1 MPSQEE
7 QELLAKIGQLA
18 GKINLHKAQQAG
30 VQSVPSNQ
38 ASYNRR
44 MSTTPQGASRRLHDV
59 DNTYRHGGFPHKH
72 RVEPYPSARGP
83 SGFRHRSLVLNNNG
97 GTQTPPSDP
106 PTPETSGSAGSSGS
120 WVSKNTRGQRSLINS
135 AVYEKKNEAH
145 VKAIEASRQ
154 QKNRQ
159 QDAREQSQL
168 ANHFHRYGGQARGP
182 PTPTNATATGNHEVE
197 IQGIRF
203 RVANSGSKLIKVSG
217 ASPRLFSQ
225 AGYTHSLIGDL
236 HPVSATPKV
245 AFVGG
250 VKFHRSK
257 TGNLYRAGVV
267 KAQRQNGVKKVDVPC
282 SMFSLTGI
290 SFTISSGY
298 PPVIRSNRLDDFLL
312 MWGPACRYVHDASR
326 VAVCRELLH
335 KGNCA
340 NGESCDLSHDLTPQR
355 TPTCVHFIKGNCANP
370 NCPYAHSSVSPGALV
385 CRSFGMYGYCDK
397 GDECEERHV
406 FECPDFSNTGKCK
419 NKGCKLLHRERASV
433 LRKRTSE
440 DEVGDLSSDAESVD
454 SDDVDSDEV
463 EEFITD
469 GVGDDTDFKVQKDFI
484 SF

>member
-7 QELLAKIGQLA
+7 QELLARIGQLA

-38 ASYNRR
+38 ATYGR
-44 MSTTPQGASRRLHDV
+44 STTH
-59 DNTYRHGGFPHKH
+59 RHGGFPHKH
-72 RVEPYPSARGP
+72 RVEPYPSTRGP
-83 SGFRHRSLVLNNNG
+83 SGFRHRSLVLNNG
-97 GTQTPPSDP
+97 GTQTPPSESS
-106 PTPETSGSAGSSGS
+106 TPEAPGAAGSSGA
-120 WVSKNTRGQRSLINS
+120 WISKNTRGQRSLINS
-135 AVYEKKNEAH
+135 AVYEKNNEAH
-145 VKAIEASRQ
+145 AKAIEASRQ
-154 QKNRQ
+154 QKIRR

-168 ANHFHRYGGQARGP
+168 ANHFHRYGAHASAP
-182 PTPTNATATGNHEVE
+182 STPTNPTTATGNHEVE

-203 RVANSGSKLIKVSG
+203 RVAHSGSKLIKVS
-217 ASPRLFSQ
+217 
-225 AGYTHSLIGDL
+225 GDL

-257 TGNLYRAGVV
+257 TGNLYRAGVLE
-267 KAQRQNGVKKVDVPC
+267 AQRQTSVKKLDVPC
-282 SMFSLTGI
+282 SMFSLTG
-290 SFTISSGY
+290 SCAK
-298 PPVIRSNRLDDFLL
+298 
-312 MWGPACRYVHDASR
+312 GPACRYMHDASR

-397 GDECEERHV
+397 GDKCEERHV
-406 FECPDFSNTGKCK
+406 FECPDFSNTGKCRR
-419 NKGCKLLHRERASV
+419 KGCKLLHRERASV
-433 LRKRTSE
+433 LRKRTDS
-440 DEVGDLSSDAESVD
+440 DEMEDLSSDAESAD

-469 GVGDDTDFKVQKDFI
+469 GAVDDTDFKVQKDFI

>member
-7 QELLAKIGQLA
+7 QELLARIGQLA

-38 ASYNRR
+38 ASYSWN
-44 MSTTPQGASRRLHDV
+44 
-59 DNTYRHGGFPHKH
+59 NTHRHGGFPHKH
-72 RVEPYPSARGP
+72 RVEPYPSTRGP

-97 GTQTPPSDP
+97 GTQTPPSDS
-106 PTPETSGSAGSSGS
+106 PTPEASSGS
-120 WVSKNTRGQRSLINS
+120 WISKNTRGQRSLINS
-135 AVYEKKNEAH
+135 AVYEKNNEAH

-154 QKNRQ
+154 RKNRQ

-168 ANHFHRYGGQARGP
+168 ANHFHRYGG
-182 PTPTNATATGNHEVE
+182 NHEVE

-203 RVANSGSKLIKVSG
+203 RVAHSGSKLIKVS
-217 ASPRLFSQ
+217 
-225 AGYTHSLIGDL
+225 GDL

-257 TGNLYRAGVV
+257 TGNLYRAGVL
-267 KAQRQNGVKKVDVPC
+267 KAQR
-282 SMFSLTGI
+282 
-290 SFTISSGY
+290 TIFNLGSCAK
-298 PPVIRSNRLDDFLL
+298 
-312 MWGPACRYVHDASR
+312 GPACRYVHDASR

-419 NKGCKLLHRERASV
+419 KKGCKLLHRERASV

-440 DEVGDLSSDAESVD
+440 DETEDLSSDAESVD

>member
-1 MPSQEE
+1 LETLRATQVNEMPSQEE
-7 QELLAKIGQLA
+7 QELLARIGQLA

-30 VQSVPSNQ
+30 VQSVPSSQ
-38 ASYNRR
+38 ASYIRN
-44 MSTTPQGASRRLHDV
+44 STH
-59 DNTYRHGGFPHKH
+59 RHGGFPHKH
-72 RVEPYPSARGP
+72 RVEPYPSTRGP
-83 SGFRHRSLVLNNNG
+83 SGFRHRSLVLNNS
-97 GTQTPPSDP
+97 GTQTPPSDS
-106 PTPETSGSAGSSGS
+106 PTPEASGPASSSGA
-120 WVSKNTRGQRSLINS
+120 WISKNTRGQRSLINS
-135 AVYEKKNEAH
+135 AVYEKNNEAH

-159 QDAREQSQL
+159 QDMREQSQL
-168 ANHFHRYGGQARGP
+168 AKHFHRYGGQPRVP
-182 PTPTNATATGNHEVE
+182 PTPANPTATGNHEIE

-203 RVANSGSKLIKVSG
+203 RVAHSGSKLIKVS
-217 ASPRLFSQ
+217 
-225 AGYTHSLIGDL
+225 GDL

-257 TGNLYRAGVV
+257 TGNLYRAGVL
-267 KAQRQNGVKKVDVPC
+267 KAQRQTGVKKVDVPC
-282 SMFSLTGI
+282 SMFSLTG
-290 SFTISSGY
+290 SCAK
-298 PPVIRSNRLDDFLL
+298 
-312 MWGPACRYVHDASR
+312 GPACRYIHDASR

-335 KGNCA
+335 KGSCA

-433 LRKRTSE
+433 LRKRTDE
-440 DEVGDLSSDAESVD
+440 DEMEDVSSDDESVD

-469 GVGDDTDFKVQKDFI
+469 GVGDDTDFKVQKDFV

>member
-7 QELLAKIGQLA
+7 QELLARIGQLA
-18 GKINLHKAQQAG
+18 VKTAWVLIWWQTGKINLHKAQQAG
-30 VQSVPSNQ
+30 VQSVPSTQ
-38 ASYNRR
+38 ASY
-44 MSTTPQGASRRLHDV
+44 SRN
-59 DNTYRHGGFPHKH
+59 NTHRHGGFPHKH
-72 RVEPYPSARGP
+72 RVEPYPSTRGP
-83 SGFRHRSLVLNNNG
+83 SGFRHRSLVLNNG
-97 GTQTPPSDP
+97 GTQTPPSDS
-106 PTPETSGSAGSSGS
+106 PTPEASGPANSSGA
-120 WVSKNTRGQRSLINS
+120 WISKNTRGQRSLINS
-135 AVYEKKNEAH
+135 AVYEKNNEAH

-159 QDAREQSQL
+159 QDVREQSQL
-168 ANHFHRYGGQARGP
+168 ANHFHRYGGQARVP
-182 PTPTNATATGNHEVE
+182 PTPTNPTATGNHEVE
-197 IQGIRF
+197 IHGIRF
-203 RVANSGSKLIKVSG
+203 RVAHSGSKLIKVSE
-217 ASPRLFSQ
+217 
-225 AGYTHSLIGDL
+225 YTHNLLGDL

-257 TGNLYRAGVV
+257 TGNLYRAGVL
-267 KAQRQNGVKKVDVPC
+267 KAQRVMRQG
-282 SMFSLTGI
+282 TGLSI
-290 SFTISSGY
+290 HSRCFKSG
-298 PPVIRSNRLDDFLL
+298 RLP
-312 MWGPACRYVHDASR
+312 GA
-326 VAVCRELLH
+326 VAQ
-335 KGNCA
+335 GNCA

-433 LRKRTSE
+433 LRKRTDE
-440 DEVGDLSSDAESVD
+440 DESEDLSSDDEPVD

-469 GVGDDTDFKVQKDFI
+469 GAGDDTDFKVQKDFI

>member
-7 QELLAKIGQLA
+7 QELLARIGQLA

-38 ASYNRR
+38 ASYTRN
-44 MSTTPQGASRRLHDV
+44 STH
-59 DNTYRHGGFPHKH
+59 RHGGFPHKH
-72 RVEPYPSARGP
+72 RVEPYPSTRGP
-83 SGFRHRSLVLNNNG
+83 SGFRHRSLVLNNG
-97 GTQTPPSDP
+97 GTQTPPSDS
-106 PTPETSGSAGSSGS
+106 PTPEASGPGPVNSSGP
-120 WVSKNTRGQRSLINS
+120 WISKNTRGQRSLINS
-135 AVYEKKNEAH
+135 AVYEKNNEAH

-154 QKNRQ
+154 QKNCQ

-168 ANHFHRYGGQARGP
+168 ANHFHRYGGQARLP
-182 PTPTNATATGNHEVE
+182 PTPTNPTGTGNHEIE

-203 RVANSGSKLIKVSG
+203 RVAHSGSKLIKVSG
-217 ASPRLFSQ
+217 ASSRLSSL
-225 AGYTHSLIGDL
+225 AGHTHNLLGDL

-257 TGNLYRAGVV
+257 TGNLYRAGSCA
-267 KAQRQNGVKKVDVPC
+267 K
-282 SMFSLTGI
+282 
-290 SFTISSGY
+290 
-298 PPVIRSNRLDDFLL
+298 
-312 MWGPACRYVHDASR
+312 GPACRYIHDASR

-335 KGNCA
+335 KGSCA

-433 LRKRTSE
+433 LRKRTDE
-440 DEVGDLSSDAESVD
+440 DEMTDLSSDDESVD

-469 GVGDDTDFKVQKDFI
+469 AVGDDTDFKVQKDFI

>member
-7 QELLAKIGQLA
+7 QELLARIGQLA

-30 VQSVPSNQ
+30 VQSVPSSQ
-38 ASYNRR
+38 ASYSWNNI
-44 MSTTPQGASRRLHDV
+44 H
-59 DNTYRHGGFPHKH
+59 RHGGFPHKH
-72 RVEPYPSARGP
+72 RVEPYPSTRGP
-83 SGFRHRSLVLNNNG
+83 SGFRHRSLVLNTNG
-97 GTQTPPSDP
+97 GTQTPPSDS
-106 PTPETSGSAGSSGS
+106 PTPEVSGSAGSSGS
-120 WVSKNTRGQRSLINS
+120 WIVKNTRGQRSLINS
-135 AVYEKKNEAH
+135 AVYEKNNEEHA
-145 VKAIEASRQ
+145 KAIEASRQ

-168 ANHFHRYGGQARGP
+168 ANHFHRYGGQARVP
-182 PTPTNATATGNHEVE
+182 LTPTNATATGNHEVE
-197 IQGIRF
+197 IKGIRF
-203 RVANSGSKLIKVSG
+203 RVAHSGSKLIKVSG
-217 ASPRLFSQ
+217 ASPHLPRQ
-225 AGYTHSLIGDL
+225 AGYTHSLVGDL

-257 TGNLYRAGVV
+257 TGNLYRAGVL

-282 SMFSLTGI
+282 SMFSLTG
-290 SFTISSGY
+290 SCAK
-298 PPVIRSNRLDDFLL
+298 
-312 MWGPACRYVHDASR
+312 GPACRYVHDASR
-326 VAVCRELLH
+326 VAACRELLH

-355 TPTCVHFIKGNCANP
+355 TPTCVHYIKGNCANP

-385 CRSFGMYGYCDK
+385 CRSFGLYGYCDK
-397 GDECEERHV
+397 GVECEERHV

-433 LRKRTSE
+433 LRKRTPE
-440 DEVGDLSSDAESVD
+440 DETGDLSSDAESVD

-463 EEFITD
+463 EEFIID